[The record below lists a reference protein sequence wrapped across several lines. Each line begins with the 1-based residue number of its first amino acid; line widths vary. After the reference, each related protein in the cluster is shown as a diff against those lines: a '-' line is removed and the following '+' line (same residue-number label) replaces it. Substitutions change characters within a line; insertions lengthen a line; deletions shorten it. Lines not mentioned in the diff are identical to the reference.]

1 MHTPFPANAH
11 RNTRFQTC
19 GDNPRPDPPREGRY
33 IYDPDARDIMAR
45 ATSPRWLALLQ
56 GIIALALGVLL
67 LTYPV
72 GILVVLIFI
81 LGTY

>member
-1 MHTPFPANAH
+1 
-11 RNTRFQTC
+11 
-19 GDNPRPDPPREGRY
+19 
-33 IYDPDARDIMAR
+33 MAR

-72 GILVVLIFI
+72 GILVVLILI
-81 LGTY
+81 LGIY